1 MLKRLVSDAPRSV
14 MAPLPGIAVRE
25 NVMGRSLYSR
35 TGHPAGEVLL
45 EHYGRRVSFAEGR
58 NEEPDH
64 VMEIGEDEVFLASGD
79 LDDYVN
85 HSCEPNCRLQFEPDG
100 RVFLVA
106 MRDIAPGEDLSFDY
120 ATTTTRAGI
129 AAFPGWR
136 FQCRCGAAGCRGEVG
151 CAEDLPL
158 ERLRYYAAQGALAPH
173 VLHRLGPLLALG

>member
-1 MLKRLVSDAPRSV
+1 MLNLLSGDPPLLV

-45 EHYGRRVSFAEGR
+45 EHYGRRVSFAEGQG
-58 NEEPDH
+58 EASDH

-85 HSCEPNCRLQFEPDG
+85 HSCEPNCRLRFEPDG

-158 ERLRYYAAQGALAPH
+158 ERLRYYARQGALAPH
-173 VLHRLGPLLALG
+173 VLRRLGSLLALG

>member
-1 MLKRLVSDAPRSV
+1 MLKLLSSDPPLSV

-25 NVMGRSLYSR
+25 NAMGRSLYSR
-35 TGHPAGEVLL
+35 SGHPAGEVLL
-45 EHYGRRVSFAEGR
+45 EHYGRRVSFAEGQG
-58 NEEPDH
+58 EASDH

-85 HSCEPNCRLQFEPDG
+85 HSCEPNCCLRFEPDG

-136 FQCRCGAAGCRGEVG
+136 FPCRCGAAGCRGEVG

-158 ERLRYYAAQGALAPH
+158 ERLHYYARHGALAPH
-173 VLHRLGPLLALG
+173 VLRRLSPLLVLG